1 MKGNRRTFIKNTLIS
16 GITAAA
22 LPLTSCGSEGKS
34 QDSKSQYM
42 DFSRLDE
49 ILKQPVFKKELFS
62 KPVIIKSIELL
73 NYNENYLC
81 RISSEDGV
89 EGISVGHP
97 FQQKYL
103 NSIFINRVQPFF
115 IGKDARDLESLM
127 ENFYFSNYKLQGL
140 AIWIPFATLEF
151 AILDLMGKVGNMSIG
166 ELIGTIHNPDV
177 SIYTANGDRGISAE
191 ETMERIEKEVEESQA
206 KAVKF
211 KVGGR
216 MRRQDNPAGRSEN
229 LIKLMRKTYGSEMV
243 LYADSNGSYTVDEA
257 ISIGKILEDYKID
270 FYEEPVPFDEY
281 EETRQVSQALSIPIA
296 GGEQEPSLHQFRW
309 LLASDALQIV
319 QPDQFYFGGMIR
331 SMKVARMAEVFG
343 KVCTPHMSAGGIGN
357 LYVMHF
363 VSAIPNAGPFH
374 EFKGLDKD
382 LPIISETSSLLSE
395 NGVFKVPTGPG
406 LGITIDP
413 DFINKHQV
421 LKKY

>member
-1 MKGNRRTFIKNTLIS
+1 MEGNRRKFLKNTLMS
-16 GITAAA
+16 GIATAA
-22 LPLTSCGSEGKS
+22 LPLSSCGNEDENRNSKKS
-34 QDSKSQYM
+34 LI
-42 DFSRLDE
+42 DFSRLNE

-73 NYNENYLC
+73 NFNENYLC
-81 RISSEDGV
+81 RIRSEDGV

-103 NSIFINRVQPFF
+103 NAIFINRVQPFF

-151 AILDLMGKVGNMSIG
+151 AILDLMGKISYKSIG
-166 ELIGTIHNPDV
+166 QLIGTIHNPKV
-177 SIYTANGDRGISAE
+177 SIYTANGDRDISAE

-206 KAVKF
+206 KAIKY

-216 MRRQDNPAGRSEN
+216 MRRKDNPVGRSEKLTE
-229 LIKLMRKTYGSEMV
+229 LIRKKYGRQMV
-243 LYADSNGSYTVDEA
+243 LYADSNGSYSVDEA

-281 EETRQVSQALSIPIA
+281 EETRQVSQALSLPIA
-296 GGEQEPSLHQFRW
+296 GGEQEPSLQQFRW
-309 LLASDALQIV
+309 LIASDALQIV

-331 SMKVARMAEVFG
+331 SMKVARMAEIYG
-343 KVCTPHMSAGGIGN
+343 KVCTPHMSGGGLGN

-363 VSAIPNAGPFH
+363 VSAIPNAGPYH
-374 EFKGLDKD
+374 EFKGLSKD
-382 LPIISETSSLLSE
+382 LPIISSTSSLASE

-406 LGITIDP
+406 LGIHIDP
-413 DFINKHQV
+413 DYIKKHQ
-421 LKKY
+421 LIKS